1 MLLLKP
7 EVVLAVVIA
16 PVTLTKACCGW
27 VGRTLCGKK
36 LIGHWCVQRMRTM
49 FGSAVRLEQRSAKVV
64 VQLARQESKQMTKLG
79 RKMSTRLKRRP
90 SYRFSKHTSEEA
102 GILAV
107 SSHVAFDRASA
118 ALVVQRL
125 WRHRNPRVLAAHHN
139 ITVLKRQLLSF
150 VSTAK
155 HLRREDFLLVS
166 GLQVQTV
173 L

>member
-1 MLLLKP
+1 
-7 EVVLAVVIA
+7 
-16 PVTLTKACCGW
+16 
-27 VGRTLCGKK
+27 
-36 LIGHWCVQRMRTM
+36 
-49 FGSAVRLEQRSAKVV
+49 
-64 VQLARQESKQMTKLG
+64 MTKLG

-155 HLRREDFLLVS
+155 HLGREDFLLLFSFAVYS
-166 GLQVQTV
+166 SLCDTCFMYFDCSPYEDGEVYLAADVYK
-173 L
+173 